1 MRKLLLVAALLGALS
16 LSACSTAEGERS
28 QSGAPY
34 PARSSE
40 VTPEPMVETVE
51 VPDLAGSVSFDAL
64 GELGDL
70 GFDAKF
76 TKDGE
81 DVEPNW
87 LLDVASQSPTGGE
100 LAPVGSTVEMAL
112 IDTPRLAHTVEI
124 DGEAIDVW
132 VETSITELQ
141 ARAIAHDIGEMAER
155 DPWDEM
161 ALPDGA
167 YFIDFNCKMG
177 STDTYDHRQANG
189 KLSVGDRGEMIL
201 GLNSGVY
208 TVEMVDGA
216 TCP

>member
-1 MRKLLLVAALLGALS
+1 MRKLLFVAALLGALS
-16 LSACSTAEGERS
+16 LSACSTAEGEMP
-28 QSGAPY
+28 QSGGPSAPD

-40 VTPEPMVETVE
+40 ITPEPTVE

-64 GELGDL
+64 RDLGAL

-87 LLDVASQSPTGGE
+87 LLDVASQSPASGE
-100 LAPVGSTVEMAL
+100 STPVGSTVEMVL
-112 IDTPRLAHTVEI
+112 IDTPRPAHTVEI

-132 VETSITELQ
+132 VDTSITKLQ
-141 ARAIAHDIGEMAER
+141 ARAIAHDIE
-155 DPWDEM
+155 EM

-167 YFIDFNCKMG
+167 YFIRFNCKMG
-177 STDTYDHRQANG
+177 SNETADNRQANG

-208 TVEMVDGA
+208 TVEMVEGA